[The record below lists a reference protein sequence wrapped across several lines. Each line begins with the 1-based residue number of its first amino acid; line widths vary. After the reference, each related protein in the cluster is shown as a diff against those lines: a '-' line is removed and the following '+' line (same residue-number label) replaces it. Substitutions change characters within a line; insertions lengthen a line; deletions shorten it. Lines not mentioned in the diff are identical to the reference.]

1 MSYVLYKFD
10 KFFYNIF
17 YERWVKEMEEL
28 VAKAKNGDD
37 DAFAK
42 LVLSVKSDLYKM
54 ARARINNEQ
63 DIEDVI
69 LITEYKAYRNLHKLN
84 HDKYFKTWIIRILIN
99 ECNKFYQEKKRN
111 QNIMERYIENHD
123 FTESDFD
130 ESDINID
137 DLKKLLTDKEREMF
151 ELHYIDHLTTKQI
164 SQLKNINE
172 NTVKGRFKNGRD
184 RIKSKYSTI
193 VITILV
199 VFIVATGAVF
209 GKDIINYIL
218 SLFNLKS
225 VGYNNENVLDAIENK
240 EWVQN
245 VEMDYIDLND
255 EYSIKVDYLLFD
267 DINLYMIFDLKSKS
281 GFGEN
286 NRFDIRNLN
295 IKNENDIILADN
307 SEWKPKQLSLITGL
321 KNIQSTNNNIREMI
335 YMISNG
341 YPNMNKL
348 TVSFDSI
355 IIYDNS
361 KNYNEYI
368 SGKNIIN
375 VNNISFEIKLDDRF
389 INKSS
394 INYEINNQSQDIPF
408 EVERALYSDTG
419 FYAIIKTNESNLKI
433 MLEDSNNKTYNCNRV
448 LVKASIKDNIYYYL
462 INSNIPS
469 RSRESITLR
478 DKNDNSKI
486 IKLKIY

>member
-1 MSYVLYKFD
+1 
-10 KFFYNIF
+10 
-17 YERWVKEMEEL
+17 MEEL

-69 LITEYKAYRNLHKLN
+69 LITEYKAYKNLHKLN

-172 NTVKGRFKNGRD
+172 NTVKGRLKNGRD

-225 VGYNNENVLDAIENK
+225 VGYNNDNVLDAIEDK

-245 VEMDYIDLND
+245 VEMDYIELND

-286 NRFDIRNLN
+286 NSFDIRSLKIQDENGN
-295 IKNENDIILADN
+295 ILIDKSELMPNQLA
-307 SEWKPKQLSLITGL
+307 LINGS
-321 KNIQSTNNNIREMI
+321 KNIQSTSTNIREMI

-341 YPNMNKL
+341 YPHMNKL

-361 KNYNEYI
+361 KNYNKYRTNE
-368 SGKNIIN
+368 NIID
-375 VNNISFEIKLDDRF
+375 VNNISFSITLDDRF

-394 INYEINNQSQDIPF
+394 KKYEINNQTQDIHF

-419 FYAIIKTNESNLKI
+419 FYAIIKTKENNIDITIEGSNRKSYSCTRLLLNI
-433 MLEDSNNKTYNCNRV
+433 TDED
-448 LVKASIKDNIYYYL
+448 DNFYYL
-462 INSNIPS
+462 ITSNIVQEYS
-469 RSRESITLR
+469 NSIILK
-478 DKNDNSKI
+478 DHNHNLEVI
-486 IKLKIY
+486 ELKIE